1 MGGEDHRTQPPSR
14 QEIPRAGGLRC
25 RPRSAGENHS
35 WAHSGGGLGCQP
47 CRQGQ
52 PRRTLARQ
60 GSATSAARRQEQLAG
75 DYFGRRQE
83 PADSASARNAGSRSV
98 APGTSVDRAARTRRS
113 EEGRGAAVDAGGK
126 AGHRSGAAS
135 GCVGTAALVFSSMT
149 SFTHCSGTSFTL
161 RRERSERG
169 SAIQDDMGKCGYS
182 GTTGA
187 FCGGGES
194 AGEEFPGPLS
204 GVRGIPA
211 HWIYVAAAVSGT
223 GFGGHRRTQPSSASQ
238 SAADRRGVGGASR
251 PTAATL
257 SGLGSAQAAGAAP
270 AGGGEL
276 TAEYHSSH
284 SVAARVGADRGSACG
299 GAAALR
305 ARRARPALADGFQ
318 RLHGTGWETAV
329 GPLSVLDDHSRY
341 LIALRGTWTTKAE
354 PVREHLESAFSE
366 CGVPEAMLMDH
377 GTPWWNA
384 NAPTGATW
392 LTVWLMRQG
401 IELHWSGYRHPQTQG
416 KVERFHGSLQ
426 RTQGRRG
433 VPEQERQRW
442 LDEYRHEYNQV
453 RPHEAL
459 GMQTPA
465 SRWRP
470 SERRYDP
477 NPQPW
482 QYPEGATVVKVGS
495 QGQIWAERRWDISLA
510 LAGQWV

>member
-1 MGGEDHRTQPPSR
+1 MT
-14 QEIPRAGGLRC
+14 
-25 RPRSAGENHS
+25 
-35 WAHSGGGLGCQP
+35 W
-47 CRQGQ
+47 
-52 PRRTLARQ
+52 
-60 GSATSAARRQEQLAG
+60 GSVDIQEQRVR
-75 DYFGRRQE
+75 FVVV
-83 PADSASARNAGSRSV
+83 AS
-98 APGTSVDRAARTRRS
+98 
-113 EEGRGAAVDAGGK
+113 
-126 AGHRSGAAS
+126 
-135 GCVGTAALVFSSMT
+135 
-149 SFTHCSGTSFTL
+149 
-161 RRERSERG
+161 RREKSFQALCR
-169 SAIQDDMGKCGYS
+169 
-182 GTTGA
+182 
-187 FCGGGES
+187 
-194 AGEEFPGPLS
+194 EFE
-204 GVRGIPA
+204 V
-211 HWIYVAAAVSGT
+211 
-223 GFGGHRRTQPSSASQ
+223 
-238 SAADRRGVGGASR
+238 SR
-251 PTAATL
+251 PTGYRWLRRYQEQGLAGIAERSRRPHL
-257 SGLGSAQAAGAAP
+257 SPRQTGGVWEEQVVQLRQRYPDWGARKLQVLLRRAGVSLPLSTIHRILLRRGLVRI
-270 AGGGEL
+270 E
-276 TAEYHSSH
+276 
-284 SVAARVGADRGSACG
+284 DRH
-299 GAAALR
+299 AAALQRFER
-305 ARRARPALADGFQ
+305 AEPNQLWQMDFKGS
-318 RLHGTGWETAV
+318 TGWETAV

-510 LAGQWV
+510 LAGQWVQLVRVEERMLVYHCRTVVRELDLASQRSTAVERWLAD